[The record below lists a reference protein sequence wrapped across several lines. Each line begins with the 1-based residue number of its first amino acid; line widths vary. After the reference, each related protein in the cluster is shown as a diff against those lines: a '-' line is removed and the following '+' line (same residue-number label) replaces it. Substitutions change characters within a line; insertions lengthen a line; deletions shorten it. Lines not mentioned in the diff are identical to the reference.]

1 MQRYEQEGGRGVGRG
16 IRYLYAVYALMGCLL
31 AVYYLRVGDTT
42 RLWLVL
48 VNLLCLAAPRAV
60 ARLFHVELP
69 PLLEGSAVLFLI
81 LTGYLGEVWNF
92 YERIPVWDNLMHLF
106 SGVMFCAF
114 GHGLSPVK
122 EGETE
127 RDSRGGRLTLGL
139 SFALAAGVIWEFI
152 EYTLDA
158 SLGTTMQKHTVLA
171 GAEDTGLIDTMEDM
185 ALGLV
190 GAALYA
196 IRVCRFPRRR
206 RHIRDGN
213 TRGGADKHGA
223 APQDRIGEEKRKY

>member
-1 MQRYEQEGGRGVGRG
+1 MRGYEQEGGRVGRG
-16 IRYLYAVYALMGCLL
+16 IRYLYTVYVLMGCLL
-31 AVYYLRVGDTT
+31 TIYYLRVGDMV

-48 VNLLCLAAPRAV
+48 VNLFCLVAPRVV
-60 ARLFHVELP
+60 ARLFRVELS

-114 GHGLSPVK
+114 GQGLFPPR
-122 EGETE
+122 EGETI
-127 RDSRGGRLTLGL
+127 RDSRGGRLILGL

-158 SLGTTMQKHTVLA
+158 SLGTTMQKHTALA

-190 GAALYA
+190 GAVLYA
-196 IRVCRFPRRR
+196 IRVCRFPMRRQR
-206 RHIRDGN
+206 GQGRDA
-213 TRGGADKHGA
+213 RGGANKPASH
-223 APQDRIGEEKRKY
+223 RRKIG